1 MIEYSNDD
9 LIRVVNNWV
18 HSARDRDILIK
29 HYVDGI
35 TYEKI
40 AELHDLSTRQIANII
55 YKYEKTIFKYI

>member
-40 AELHDLSTRQIANII
+40 AEIHDLSTRQIANII